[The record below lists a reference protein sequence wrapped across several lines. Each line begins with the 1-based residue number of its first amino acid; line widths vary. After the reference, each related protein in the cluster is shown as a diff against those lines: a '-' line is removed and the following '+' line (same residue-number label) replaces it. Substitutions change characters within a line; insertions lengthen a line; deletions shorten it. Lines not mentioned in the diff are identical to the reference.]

1 MSPGLK
7 NSILGGIFWTTIQLV
22 VNRSFAFV
30 IKLVLARIL
39 FPEEFGLIGMA
50 VVFTSF
56 IEVFN
61 DLGFGAAIVQK
72 KENSIDEKH
81 YHTAFWTGIIW
92 SIFLYICIIT
102 LVAPLAGNFYREP
115 ILEEIIPVLS
125 LGILINPVNLV
136 HKAQLTRDLNF
147 RKLTYIN
154 NSSSIFA
161 GCISLVLAFLNFG
174 VWSLVFNSVAT
185 YAAALPMFFLATG
198 WKPKLIWDNGAFK
211 DIFGFGI
218 NTMGTQVFNN
228 LINKF
233 DYLVIGKL
241 LSVSSLGVYTLAF
254 TLTDT
259 FRGQLMSV
267 MNSVMYPIYGKKQDD
282 KISLTKYYLKVVK
295 YNSIVVDGIMMLLI
309 LFAEPIVLAFFGD
322 KWIDTIIPLQILSLS
337 VIFHMMVSS
346 NTSLIRG
353 MGKPGLEFRLQLF
366 KSLVL
371 YIPLIF
377 FGTMYY
383 GTTGA
388 AMAILVNKI
397 FSVIIA
403 QYYLKK
409 LLGISIGALFH
420 ATKPALL
427 SLVIASCGGFI
438 SFNVLGIYW
447 MVSAF
452 VSILLYLIS
461 LYFMVGNDIKT
472 ELTGM
477 DKLKTV
483 LK

>member
-1 MSPGLK
+1 MASGLK
-7 NSILGGIFWTTIQLV
+7 NSILGGIFWNAIQLV
-22 VNRSFAFV
+22 VNRSFSFA
-30 IKLVLARIL
+30 IKLVLAKIL
-39 FPEEFGLIGMA
+39 FPEEFGLVGMA

-72 KENSIDEKH
+72 KEDSIGEKH

-92 SIFLYICIIT
+92 SIVLYICIVT
-102 LVAPLAGNFYREP
+102 LVAPLAGNFYGEP
-115 ILEEIIPVLS
+115 MLIEIIPILS

-185 YAAALPMFFLATG
+185 YAAALPMFFFATG
-198 WKPKLIWDNGAFK
+198 WKPKLIWDKEAFH

-267 MNSVMYPIYGKKQDD
+267 MNSVMYPIYGKKQED
-282 KISLTKYYLKVVK
+282 KISLANYYLKVVK
-295 YNSIVVDGIMMLLI
+295 YNSIIIDGIMMILI
-309 LFAEPIVLAFFGD
+309 LFAEPIILVFFGD
-322 KWIDTIIPLQILSLS
+322 KWVDTIIPLQILSFS

-377 FGTMYY
+377 FGTRYY
-383 GTTGA
+383 GTAGA
-388 AMAILVNKI
+388 ALAILVNKI
-397 FSVIIA
+397 LSVFIA
-403 QYYLKK
+403 QYFLKK
-409 LLGISIGALFH
+409 LLGISLGALFD
-420 ATKPALL
+420 ATKPALV
-427 SLVIASCGGFI
+427 SLVVSSIGGAI
-438 SFNVLGIYW
+438 SYNVLEIHW
-447 MVSAF
+447 IMSACI
-452 VSILLYLIS
+452 SILLYVVS
-461 LYFMVGNDIKT
+461 LYFMVGKEIRA
-472 ELTGM
+472 ELAGM